1 MKKFILLL
9 LIIAVGCQTTKIKD
23 TSYKISNSTIE
34 LGSIGH
40 AASFTNIKNNF
51 STQAIAGLENKI
63 RLDIQQIP
71 FTKKVNDIYLDKT
84 NSLQISPIINYSDS
98 LAQKPKFVTISI
110 MDLTGLAGE
119 LNAEYNK
126 TVATFLK
133 DTREASIVT
142 SIAIVLPDEILNKI
156 SQADSYYL
164 VNEREKKYTVALY
177 KDGKKQETIDIYQ
190 GTVIAYTLGRFCWAV
205 SDRQKWYV
213 ADIVI
218 DNKSCPG
225 NTLEKIKDK
234 EEKNLFKM

>member
-1 MKKFILLL
+1 M

-40 AASFTNIKNNF
+40 ATSFSNIKNNF
-51 STQAIAGLENKI
+51 STQAIAGLENMI

-98 LAQKPKFVTISI
+98 LVPKPKFVTISI
-110 MDLTGLAGE
+110 MDLTGFAGE
-119 LNAEYNK
+119 LNADYNK
-126 TVATFLK
+126 TVGAFLK

-177 KDGKKQETIDIYQ
+177 KDGQKQETIDLYQ

-225 NTLEKIKDK
+225 NTLEKIKEK